1 MTKDDLLFVRQF
13 YHKEYEM
20 REQLKHLREKVDV
33 HSVQYDKI
41 LADGGEE
48 RDRMAEH
55 AVAVDELE
63 KKYCSDINKFRELYM
78 RLVREL
84 EDLPPEEMKMIRLR
98 YQLGLSWKKVR
109 QQMHYSKPQMFRI
122 HDRALKRLAGDNMR
136 PNDTKRDL

>member
-1 MTKDDLLFVRQF
+1 MTRDDLIFVRQF
-13 YHKEYEM
+13 YAKEYEM

-41 LADGGEE
+41 LAEGGEQ

-55 AVAVDELE
+55 AAAVDELE
-63 KKYCSDINKFRELYM
+63 QKYCSDINRFRELYM

-84 EDLPPEEMKMIRLR
+84 EDLPPEEMKLIRLR

-109 QQMHYSKPQMFRI
+109 QQMHYSRPQMFRI
-122 HDRALKRLAGDNMR
+122 HDRAVAHLTGQDKHE
-136 PNDTKRDL
+136 TK